1 MKNKLI
7 LTFTVLISMMLST
20 ASFAGD
26 QWLHVKIEGDG
37 DERVTV
43 NLPLSLMEAALNMIP
58 EDVNAEVNSEIQVAI
73 DDVDMD
79 WQDLRTFWQSLKDSP
94 EATFATVETKDEKI
108 AVRKEGEFL
117 LVKTTEVRNGG
128 AEIDV
133 QLPMAVVDGLFSGPE
148 GTLNFSAAIQAL
160 ADHGG
165 GHLVSIRDGN
175 EHVRVWI
182 DDHNE
187 AD

>member
-1 MKNKLI
+1 MKHKLSI
-7 LTFTVLISMMLST
+7 VSAVLISWMVS
-20 ASFAGD
+20 ASAFASD

-58 EDVNAEVNSEIQVAI
+58 EDVNAEVNNEIQVAI
-73 DDVDMD
+73 DDVDMS
-79 WQDLRTFWQSLKDSP
+79 WQDLRAFWQSLKDSP
-94 EATFATVETKDEKI
+94 EATFATVETRDEKV
-108 AVRKEGEFL
+108 AVKKEGEYL

-128 AEIDV
+128 SEIDV

-175 EHVRVWI
+175 ENVRIWI
-182 DDHNE
+182 DDQNE